1 MLKISGKSI
10 SGMVTIGPLKIF
22 RHQEFD
28 IVQTTV
34 DRPETEVARFDSAR
48 NTACAKMEQF
58 YQEAVSHVG
67 LDNSFIFKVYQ
78 HRLSRTL
85 SRFTALAR
93 IPTCRLMFLT

>member
-1 MLKISGKSI
+1 
-10 SGMVTIGPLKIF
+10 MVTIGPLKIF

-67 LDNSFIFKVYQ
+67 LDNAFIFKVYQ
-78 HRLSRTL
+78 H
-85 SRFTALAR
+85 
-93 IPTCRLMFLT
+93 MLTPLLHPLLHPLF

>member
-34 DRPETEVARFDSAR
+34 DRPELKWLVLIL
-48 NTACAKMEQF
+48 
-58 YQEAVSHVG
+58 QETQHVPKW
-67 LDNSFIFKVYQ
+67 SSSIRKPY
-78 HRLSRTL
+78 
-85 SRFTALAR
+85 
-93 IPTCRLMFLT
+93 PM

>member
-1 MLKISGKSI
+1 
-10 SGMVTIGPLKIF
+10 MVTIGPLKIF

-67 LDNSFIFKVYQ
+67 LDNAFIFKAKHGQAVAQ
-78 HRLSRTL
+78 
-85 SRFTALAR
+85 
-93 IPTCRLMFLT
+93 FLGAPLKRHKLPQPLET

>member
-34 DRPETEVARFDSAR
+34 DRPETEVARFDSCKKHSMCQ
-48 NTACAKMEQF
+48 NG
-58 YQEAVSHVG
+58 AV
-67 LDNSFIFKVYQ
+67 
-78 HRLSRTL
+78 LSG
-85 SRFTALAR
+85 SR
-93 IPTCRLMFLT
+93 IPCRS

>member
-58 YQEAVSHVG
+58 YQEAVSHCRSGQRLHFQG
-67 LDNSFIFKVYQ
+67 LSAYADKF
-78 HRLSRTL
+78 
-85 SRFTALAR
+85 
-93 IPTCRLMFLT
+93 FLY

>member
-34 DRPETEVARFDSAR
+34 DRPKLKWLVLILQETQPAPKWSSSIR
-48 NTACAKMEQF
+48 KPYPM
-58 YQEAVSHVG
+58 
-67 LDNSFIFKVYQ
+67 
-78 HRLSRTL
+78 
-85 SRFTALAR
+85 
-93 IPTCRLMFLT
+93 